1 MPAAQKPI
9 IVTFISTD
17 VVIKDYQDNNAKTFL
32 LCISFFCFFFFVFF
46 FFVLA
51 EDKQEGKTGIES
63 PSMQSCVSVSQSL
76 GYSEEMNDI

>member
-9 IVTFISTD
+9 IITFISTD

-32 LCISFFCFFFFVFF
+32 LGISFFLFFF